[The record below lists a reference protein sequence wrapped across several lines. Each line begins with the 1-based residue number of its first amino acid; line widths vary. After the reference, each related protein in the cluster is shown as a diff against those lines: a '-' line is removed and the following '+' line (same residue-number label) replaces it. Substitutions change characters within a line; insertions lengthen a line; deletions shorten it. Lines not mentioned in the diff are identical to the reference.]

1 MVGRRKWPVEKTRAI
16 PVFEMEMLF
25 RREESRKRM
34 DESPSVEA
42 QETTPTATNHGT
54 DPAAVSLLLALL
66 LLLLLLLRLLFLP
79 PSLRSWPRLTSRQ
92 LTNLFT
98 DSTDSSRA
106 ERRRRPNMGRVGRS
120 TGLFYLGRPRPTLD
134 ASLMRRTCCVHKPLI
149 D

>member
-54 DPAAVSLLLALL
+54 DPAAVSLLLAL